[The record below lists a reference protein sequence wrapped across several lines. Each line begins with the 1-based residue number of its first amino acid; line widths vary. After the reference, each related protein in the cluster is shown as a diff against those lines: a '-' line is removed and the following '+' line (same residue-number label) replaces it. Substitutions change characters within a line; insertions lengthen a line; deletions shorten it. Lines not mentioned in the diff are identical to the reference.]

1 MGVTRR
7 QVLWGGIAS
16 VATLG
21 LGYALVENR
30 VLPGKT
36 RLDKALGACGTEPA
50 LPTNP
55 VGTQVT
61 GSFTSKARRGVAV
74 HYTISYPP
82 GHATTEQLPV
92 LIGFPGRG
100 GTDVHVF
107 TALHIDAFY
116 AAELAASRV
125 RPFAIAS
132 ADGGASTDWHA
143 RDNGDN
149 PAAMILDEFIPLLH
163 GRGLKT
169 DKVAFWGQSLG
180 GYGAIHLAMLAGAAR
195 CSATVGS
202 SPALWHSFQEAAY
215 GTYDN
220 AANFAANTVFG
231 RESELDGIAVRID
244 CGSSDPF
251 APNVAQFRNSLKPT
265 PAGAIADGCHD
276 NAFTMRHL
284 PAQLQFINQH
294 LPA

>member
-7 QVLWGGIAS
+7 QFLAGGIAS
-16 VATLG
+16 VAAVG

-36 RLDKALGACGTEPA
+36 RLDTWMGDCGSAPP

-55 VGTQVT
+55 VGTQVA
-61 GSFTSKARRGVAV
+61 GSFTSKARRGIDV

-82 GHATTEQLPV
+82 GHSTTESLPV
-92 LIGFPGRG
+92 LIAFPGRG

-116 AAELAASRV
+116 GAELAAGRV

-132 ADGGASTDWHA
+132 ADGGVSTDWHA
-143 RDNGDN
+143 RENGDN

-163 GRGLKT
+163 GRGLQT
-169 DKVAFWGQSLG
+169 SKVAFWGQSLG
-180 GYGAIHLAMLAGAAR
+180 GYGAIHLAMLAGPTR

-202 SPALWHSFQEAAY
+202 SPALWHSFSEAAY
-215 GTYDN
+215 GTYDS

-244 CGSSDPF
+244 CGASDPF
-251 APNVAQFRNSLKPT
+251 APNVALFRNNLKPT
-265 PAGAIADGCHD
+265 PAGGIAQGCHD
-276 NAFTMRHL
+276 SAFTMRHL
-284 PAQLQFINQH
+284 PDQLQFVSSH
-294 LPA
+294 LTA